1 MITLRTNSDET
12 LPREY
17 NRKKGGEVMIPEITD
32 KNLYLLL
39 PGKVAAVVEQ
49 YVEDNGVSILDGLRK
64 FYNSSTY
71 RKLEKEQTK
80 LWHLGPVALYQ
91 EFQENF

>member
-1 MITLRTNSDET
+1 MIL
-12 LPREY
+12 Y
-17 NRKKGGEVMIPEITD
+17 NGAIPEITD
-32 KNLYLLL
+32 DNLYLLL

-49 YVEDNGVSILDGLRK
+49 YVDDKGVSILEALRL

-71 RKLEKEQTK
+71 KQLESEHTK

>member
-1 MITLRTNSDET
+1 
-12 LPREY
+12 
-17 NRKKGGEVMIPEITD
+17 MIPEITD

-39 PGKVAAVVEQ
+39 PGKVSAVVEQ
-49 YVEDNGVSILDGLRK
+49 YVQNHGGSLLDGLRK

-71 RKLEKEQTK
+71 RKLEKEETK

-91 EFQENF
+91 EFQENS

>member
-1 MITLRTNSDET
+1 
-12 LPREY
+12 
-17 NRKKGGEVMIPEITD
+17 MIPVITD

-39 PGKVAAVVEQ
+39 PGKVSAVVEQ
-49 YVEDNGVSILDGLRK
+49 YVADSGVSILDGLRK

-71 RKLEKEQTK
+71 CNLEKEESK

-91 EFQENF
+91 EFQENC

>member
-1 MITLRTNSDET
+1 
-12 LPREY
+12 
-17 NRKKGGEVMIPEITD
+17 MIPEITD

-91 EFQENF
+91 ERTFDYITIIIIIVIIKIFCSSQTIMR

>member
-1 MITLRTNSDET
+1 
-12 LPREY
+12 
-17 NRKKGGEVMIPEITD
+17 MIPEITD

-49 YVEDNGVSILDGLRK
+49 YVKDHHVPMIDGLRK
-64 FYNSSTY
+64 FYESKTY
-71 RKLEKEQTK
+71 HDLEQEQTK

-91 EFQENF
+91 EFTEDFAR

>member
-1 MITLRTNSDET
+1 
-12 LPREY
+12 
-17 NRKKGGEVMIPEITD
+17 MIPEMSD

-49 YVEDNGVSILDGLRK
+49 YVDDHCVSVLDGLRK
-64 FYNSSTY
+64 LCNSSTY
-71 RKLEKEQTK
+71 QKLEKKQTK
-80 LWHLGPVALYQ
+80 LWHLGPVVLYQ

>member
-1 MITLRTNSDET
+1 
-12 LPREY
+12 
-17 NRKKGGEVMIPEITD
+17 MIPEISD

-64 FYNSSTY
+64 F
-71 RKLEKEQTK
+71 
-80 LWHLGPVALYQ
+80 
-91 EFQENF
+91 